1 MKPFQFVP
9 WHYHRPPRTYFESW
23 LRFHPVVGHGDE
35 DDAVAAEVF
44 KMVCPTQNLYMSC
57 VCCQR
62 KCVSP
67 GCVRLVVITV

>member
-35 DDAVAAEVF
+35 DEAVAAEVF
-44 KMVCPTQNLYMSC
+44 KMGMSYT
-57 VCCQR
+57 
-62 KCVSP
+62 K
-67 GCVRLVVITV
+67 LVHELCLLST